1 MGYNGRLITDDD
13 DFEQH
18 KDEAVPVQIYLQ
30 KQHDDIGF
38 VKEVYAHYIKVNDT
52 FYNRRVFTFVSRPGY

>member
-18 KDEAVPVQIYLQ
+18 KDEEVPVQIYLQ